1 MINKIRLQ
9 PLVSLKSNAI
19 LGYEALYRKEKAANY
34 PSASDILAS
43 IFSSRIHR
51 DNCRLFINMTEKDIV
66 DPSFCRCFCDILEE
80 KQIDGSNIILEVS
93 ENTPPECLPDAKKT
107 LSLLRRHNVR
117 VALDDFGTEYSSM
130 SFLNELPIDVVK
142 IDKKFTQEA
151 PTNRKSRALVKFCT
165 DVSHDFECEVVA
177 EGIETPDQLDCVKD
191 MGVDIGQGFLFTV
204 PFRFRK
210 KTTPFIEL
218 WEYADLSMRSAQK
231 IEYSGIDG

>member
-9 PLVSLKSNAI
+9 PLISLKSSAI
-19 LGYEALYRKEKAANY
+19 LGYEALYKKEETANY

-43 IFSSRIHR
+43 ILSSHVHR

-66 DPSFCRCFCDILEE
+66 DPNFCRRFCNILEE

-93 ENTPPECLPDAKKT
+93 ENTPPERLPEAKKT
-107 LSLLRRHNVR
+107 LGLLRRHNIR

-151 PTNRKSRALVKFCT
+151 PTNRKSRALVKFCA
-165 DVSHDFECEVVA
+165 DVSHDFGCEVVA

-191 MGVDIGQGFLFTV
+191 MGVDIGQGFLFTAS
-204 PFRFRK
+204 FRFRK
-210 KTTPFIEL
+210 KATPFIEL
-218 WEYADLSMRSAQK
+218 WEYAALSMGSAQK
-231 IEYSGIDG
+231 IEYSR